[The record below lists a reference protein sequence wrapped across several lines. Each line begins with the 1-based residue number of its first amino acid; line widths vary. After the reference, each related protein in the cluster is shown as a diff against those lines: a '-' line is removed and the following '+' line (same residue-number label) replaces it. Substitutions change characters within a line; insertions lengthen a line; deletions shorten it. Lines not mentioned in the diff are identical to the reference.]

1 MNNIAL
7 EKGGD
12 GIAVATIDMPG
23 RAFNVFSDEMIDDL
37 EALIAALESDPDVA
51 GVVITSG
58 KTSFMAG
65 ADLAMVRGFTSM
77 RFTQEPAAIRATVS
91 RLSYLLR
98 RLEKLT
104 VPTVAAINGLA
115 LGGGLELALA
125 CHYRVAV
132 DADVPCL
139 GVPEILL
146 GLLPGAG
153 GTQRLPRLVGLPL
166 AARMLLD
173 GKPIAPTAALAA
185 GLVDQLAA
193 AEDLVRAAKV
203 LARTAAAGAR
213 WDAPQWQA
221 PADETGLLRG
231 DSAASRIAEN
241 AWIAPRV
248 QHLYPA
254 IGAICRCLTHG
265 YALPIDAAIDVEIDN
280 FTPLM
285 LDPVAGNMVRTLF
298 LSKTGAGK
306 RAAAFVGDKITVASI
321 AVAGEHEFPPRLL
334 KRFEQTA
341 DFAAADAV
349 LLLGGDA
356 GEVGENAIAFRDVLS
371 EPPTGCAVEIRSPG
385 RPGEVDVV
393 EIAAAPGTGAA
404 RALAVV
410 ERMGLVPIVAGRA
423 EPGLYSR
430 LVAVVRDWAEEC
442 APSSTLRAAIA
453 DAVDAHALLRR
464 CGLSVGDATGYDAQ
478 DRTAGLD
485 LMARLAVEAAHCLG
499 SGVAHAPEDVDV
511 AAVVG
516 LGFPAWSGGPLT
528 FADALRRGE
537 YTPAPP
543 LPGMGEALFYPR

>member
-7 EKGGD
+7 EKGRD

-23 RAFNVFSDEMIDDL
+23 RAFNVFSDNMIDDL
-37 EALIAALESDPDVA
+37 EALIATLESDPDIT

-58 KTSFMAG
+58 KSSFMAG
-65 ADLAMVRGFTSM
+65 ADLAMVRGFTTM
-77 RFTQEPAAIRATVS
+77 RFTHEPAAIRQTVS
-91 RLSYLLR
+91 RLTYLLR

-104 VPTVAAINGLA
+104 VPTVAAVNGLA

-125 CHYRVAV
+125 CHQRVATQSE
-132 DADVPCL
+132 VPCL

-173 GKPIAPTAALAA
+173 GKAVAPTAALAA
-185 GLVDQLAA
+185 GLVDRLAA
-193 AEDLVRAAKV
+193 ADELIEVART

-221 PADETGLLRG
+221 PADETGMLRG
-231 DSAASRIAEN
+231 DDASSRIAEN
-241 AWIAPRV
+241 AWIAPPV

-254 IGAICRCLTHG
+254 IDAICRCLIDG
-265 YALPIDAAIDVEIDN
+265 YPQPIDRAIEVEIDN

-298 LSKTGAGK
+298 LSKTGAAK
-306 RAAAFVGDKITVASI
+306 RAAAIVGDKIAVTSI
-321 AVAGEHEFPPRLL
+321 AVAGERELPARLL

-349 LLLGGDA
+349 VLLDGYAGD
-356 GEVGENAIAFRDVLS
+356 VGDNAVALRDVPS
-371 EPPTGCAVEIRSPG
+371 DSPTTCAVEIRAPG
-385 RPGEVDVV
+385 RPGAVDVV
-393 EIAAAPGTGAA
+393 EIAAAPGPGAA

-410 ERMGLVPIVAGRA
+410 ERMGLVPIVVGRA
-423 EPGLYSR
+423 DPGLYSR
-430 LVAVVRDWAEEC
+430 LIAIVRDWADEY
-442 APSSTLRAAIA
+442 ATSSTRRAAIA
-453 DAVDAHALLRR
+453 VAVDARALLLR
-464 CGLSVGDATGYDAQ
+464 CGLSVDDVTEYTTQ
-478 DRTAGLD
+478 DRAAGLE
-485 LMARLAVEAAHCLG
+485 LMARLALEAARILA
-499 SGVAHAPEDVDV
+499 SGVAHTAEDIDV
-511 AAVVG
+511 AAVAG

-528 FADALRRGE
+528 FADAVRRGE
-537 YTPAPP
+537 YTPAPT
-543 LPGMGEALFYPR
+543 LPGLGEALFYPR

>member
-7 EKGGD
+7 EKGAD
-12 GIAVATIDMPG
+12 GIVVAMVDMPG
-23 RAFNVFSDEMIDDL
+23 RAFNVFSDDMIDDL
-37 EALIAALESDPDVA
+37 EALIATLESDPDIT

-58 KTSFMAG
+58 KASFMAG
-65 ADLAMVRGFTSM
+65 ADLAMVRGFTTM
-77 RFTQEPAAIRATVS
+77 RFTHEPAAIRATVS

-98 RLEKLT
+98 RLEKVR

-125 CHYRVAV
+125 CHHRVAI
-132 DADVPCL
+132 ASDVPCL

-173 GKPIAPTAALAA
+173 GKPVAPTAALAA
-185 GLVDQLAA
+185 GLVDRLAA
-193 AEDLVRAAKV
+193 TDELIDAAQA

-221 PADETGLLRG
+221 PADETGMLRG
-231 DSAASRIAEN
+231 EDAGSRIAEN
-241 AWIAPRV
+241 ASIAPRV
-248 QHLYPA
+248 HHLYPA
-254 IGAICRCLTHG
+254 IGAVCRCLIDG
-265 YALPIDAAIDVEIDN
+265 YAQAIDAAIEVEINN

-298 LSKTGAGK
+298 LSKTGAAK
-306 RAAAFVGDKITVASI
+306 RASAVVGDKVAVASI
-321 AVAGEHEFPPRLL
+321 AVAGERELPPRLL
-334 KRFEQTA
+334 RRFAQAA

-349 LLLGGDA
+349 VLLDGHADDA
-356 GEVGENAIAFRDVLS
+356 GDNVVAFRDVLRD
-371 EPPTGCAVEIRSPG
+371 PPTPCAVEIRTPG

-393 EIAAAPGTGAA
+393 EIAAEPGSGAA

-410 ERMGLVPIVAGRA
+410 ERMGLVPIVTRRA

-430 LVAVVRDWAEEC
+430 LIAVVRDWADESATSATE
-442 APSSTLRAAIA
+442 RAAIA
-453 DAVDAHALLRR
+453 DAVDAHALFSR
-464 CGLSVGDATGYDAQ
+464 CGLSAGDAAEYTAG
-478 DRTAGLD
+478 DRAAGLD
-485 LMARLAVEAAHCLG
+485 LMARLAVAAANCLAC
-499 SGVAHAPEDVDV
+499 GVAQTAEDIDV

-528 FADALRRGE
+528 FADAVRRGE
-537 YTPAPP
+537 LTPPPP
-543 LPGMGEALFYPR
+543 LPGIGEALFYSR